1 MKYSYRIDRI
11 FEQTHLVTDT
21 YDSWL
26 NLDQPYHKRNWL
38 SRFRWYFKSN
48 VNDGWSIVCFLGLG
62 ISGKTSSQN
71 QKTA

>member
-1 MKYSYRIDRI
+1 MMKYSYRIDRI

-38 SRFRWYFKSN
+38 SRFRW
-48 VNDGWSIVCFLGLG
+48 IL
-62 ISGKTSSQN
+62 
-71 QKTA
+71 